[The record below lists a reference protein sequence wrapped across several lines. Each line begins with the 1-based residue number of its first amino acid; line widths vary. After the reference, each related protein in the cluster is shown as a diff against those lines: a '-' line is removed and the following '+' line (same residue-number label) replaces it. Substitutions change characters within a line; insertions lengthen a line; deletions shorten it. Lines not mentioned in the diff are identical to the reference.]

1 MGKIALAEMI
11 SSLRSELQQA
21 QDEGQ
26 DKKLHFVVGDVE
38 MELQVTVTK
47 EGTVGG
53 GVKFWVYD
61 ASLSGKV
68 AEQMVQKIKIKLAPV
83 GSDGGTLKISDSGR
97 PGLG

>member
-21 QDEGQ
+21 QDEGK
-26 DKKLHFVVGDVE
+26 DKELRFAVGDVE
-38 MELQVTVTK
+38 LELQVTVTK

-53 GVKFWVYD
+53 GVKFWVYE
-61 ASLSGKV
+61 ANAGGKV

-83 GSDGGTLKISDSGR
+83 GSDGRSLQISDTKR
-97 PGLG
+97 PGL